1 MKNKLGRLV
10 DRLRKKPVG
19 SEGEDAFP
27 AADNFDAPPV
37 AEPGELRMAALG
49 PAPKH
54 VRALRKERKT
64 ERRERKASAAAKD
77 YEVLTVADAVR
88 TIISRKVLICGHGV
102 FASLDPLAPPP
113 SEAFVSQRSRATM
126 PGLKMLVAGKKAK
139 TLHVSVDGRLFQQA
153 KTRYAFAL
161 DGYLR
166 WGFAHADGTTV
177 LLGGGE
183 APGTTYLD
191 VYVFQDRV
199 LVEMFER
206 ELPGSGE
213 REFAVALRTL
223 LDELNRK
230 YGQPRVLA
238 AAPLPE
244 WGRDDIAYIGDAALR
259 GLTFLPLSD
268 KPAVASGTR
277 GAIAVAGLGLLTY
290 AAMLGVGWNLYAS
303 AGGAY
308 KAEVDDPA
316 LTKAGG
322 IDNARLD
329 VMQQQRLFMDEPRAQ
344 GDLAK
349 RAGEVV
355 AGIASIPG
363 VRINRIAF
371 GAAVAGA
378 AAEQGSGPAPD
389 VAMELQVPVE
399 GPSAVK
405 HAEALM
411 TAISARTGAKLRLTA
426 GGWTTDENAG
436 TRILHIE
443 GFTK

>member
-1 MKNKLGRLV
+1 MTNKLGRLV
-10 DRLRKKPVG
+10 DRLRKKTG
-19 SEGEDAFP
+19 EGEGDAFP
-27 AADNFDAPPV
+27 AADNFDAQPGAPV
-37 AEPGELRMAALG
+37 EEIPMAALG

-54 VRALRKERKT
+54 VRAIRKERKREKPAKK
-64 ERRERKASAAAKD
+64 ERVAAKD
-77 YEVLTVADAVR
+77 YEVLTVAGDLR

-102 FASLDPLAPPP
+102 FASLDPLALPLG
-113 SEAFVSQRSRATM
+113 EGFVGQRSRATM

-139 TLHVSVDGRLFQQA
+139 TLHVSVDGRLFQQP

-166 WGFAHADGTTV
+166 WGFSHAHGTTV

-213 REFAVALRTL
+213 REFGVALRTL

-238 AAPLPE
+238 AAPLPD
-244 WGRDDIAYIGDAALR
+244 WNRDDIAYIGDTALR

-268 KPAVASGTR
+268 KPAVAAGTR
-277 GAIAVAGLGLLTY
+277 GAIAVAGAGLLAY
-290 AAMLGVGWNLYAS
+290 AVMLGIGWNLYAR
-303 AGGAY
+303 AGSAY
-308 KAEVDDPA
+308 KVEVDDPA

-371 GAAVAGA
+371 GAAVAGSS
-378 AAEQGSGPAPD
+378 AEQGSGPAPD

-411 TAISARTGAKLRLTA
+411 TAISARTGARLRLTA

-436 TRILHIE
+436 TRVLHIE